1 MTAFA
6 DIEPTLGN
14 TIELNGVLKS
24 GKVDDG
30 VEVRKSIFLMPHP
43 NTLLT
48 LARVFEQLKDWE
60 RSIHYY
66 ERYLEF
72 DPIDKADVQELIANM
87 KLKLNPAS
95 YSGLPLEQ
103 PPIAE
108 SGPARRPPS
117 RSREAKPAKQDDP
130 RISATAVSQRLQLRL
145 DRLAEL
151 TASPPIKQDADQLV
165 EIAKAIEADDPQVP
179 LAPKVDAEVLSA
191 SAAVHRQTKVKPWG
205 YLFLLVVLG
214 ATRHLRLQ
222 NAVTDRIQCIL
233 SERSF
238 GKQIRAVGER
248 YFQSPG
254 LIMMR
259 SLTPA

>member
-1 MTAFA
+1 MLKRISVVALTVTLLFGFSVTAFA
-6 DIEPTLGN
+6 DIRADARKYYRTGMAL
-14 TIELNGVLKS
+14 LKS

-30 VEVRKSIFLMPHP
+30 VEALEKAFSLMPHP

-87 KLKLNPAS
+87 KLKLNPKPATPAS
-95 YSGLPLEQ
+95 AGAATN
-103 PPIAE
+103 AE
-108 SGPARRPPS
+108 AAPAPS
-117 RSREAKPAKQDDP
+117 APKEAAKPKPAKQDDP
-130 RISATAVSQRLQLRL
+130 RISATAVLREIALRL

-179 LAPKVDAEVLSA
+179 LAPKVDAEVLMRQRGCA
-191 SAAVHRQTKVKPWG
+191 STNQSETLG
-205 YLFLLVVLG
+205 IFILLVVLG
-214 ATRHLRLQ
+214 VTRHLRLRMQ
-222 NAVTDRIQCIL
+222 
-233 SERSF
+233 
-238 GKQIRAVGER
+238 
-248 YFQSPG
+248 
-254 LIMMR
+254 
-259 SLTPA
+259 